1 MIELILAAA
10 LEMQRPPAR
19 DVSDCRPRQHLLRS
33 APPPPAFSI
42 ERFEASSRER
52 TGLSAYRCPDG
63 VSWRVVR
70 YANEGARHDYV
81 LGSACPDAVRW
92 IEAAARLPIPSP
104 TLAAFGE
111 TPRNATWFVLNAD
124 HVTGGGY
131 SRDMR
136 LTLIE
141 QPGQRPDPIAVWA
154 RDGEAIF
161 ARCQPARVEWDR

>member
-10 LEMQRPPAR
+10 LDIQRPAMR
-19 DVSDCRPRQHLLRS
+19 DPSDCRPRQHLSRG
-33 APPPPAFSI
+33 APPPPAFKI
-42 ERFEASSRER
+42 ERLATSRER

-70 YANEGARHDYV
+70 YADEGAVHDYV
-81 LGSACPDAVRW
+81 LGSACPELVAW
-92 IEAAARLPIPSP
+92 IEAGARLPTPSP
-104 TLAAFGE
+104 RLAAFGE
-111 TPRNATWFVLNAD
+111 TPRGASWFVLSAD

-141 QPGQRPDPIAVWA
+141 QPGQRPDPIAIWA
-154 RDGEAIF
+154 REGEAIF
-161 ARCQPARVEWDR
+161 AGCRPARVEWAR